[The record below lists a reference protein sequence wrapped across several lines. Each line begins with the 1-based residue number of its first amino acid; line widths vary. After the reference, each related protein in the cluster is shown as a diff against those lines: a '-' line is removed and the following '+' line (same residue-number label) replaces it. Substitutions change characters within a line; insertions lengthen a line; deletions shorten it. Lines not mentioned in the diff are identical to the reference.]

1 MFNTISF
8 LGIVPARGGSVR
20 LPRKNLLELN
30 GEPLIASSIKAGLKS
45 KYIDE
50 VIVSTDD
57 GEIIEAA
64 KQFGAEVPFRR
75 PQDLAQDETKTIDV
89 ILHALKSLAKGG
101 KNFEYLVL
109 LQPTSPFRSARH
121 IDAAV
126 EIVCNENLDGIVGVT
141 ELEHPVE
148 WANILPPNYSMDKF
162 FCSGNYELRSQEFPT
177 RYRINGAIYICRI
190 SRILDEETIFFS
202 SNTKAFVMDRK
213 SSIDIDTEFDYKIAG
228 CLSRIR

>member
-1 MFNTISF
+1 MNTF
-8 LGIVPARGGSVR
+8 LGVVPARGGSVR

-30 GEPLIASSIKAGLKS
+30 GEPLIATSIKAGLKS

-57 GEIIEAA
+57 LEIIDVA
-64 KQFGAEVPFRR
+64 KRYGADVPFRR
-75 PQDLAQDETKTIDV
+75 PEYLAQHDTKTIDV
-89 ILHALKSLAKGG
+89 ILHTLKYMIASG
-101 KNFEYLVL
+101 NIFEYLVL

-126 EIVCNENLDGIVGVT
+126 EMVCHENLDSVVGVT

-148 WANILPPNYSMDKF
+148 WTNLLPPNNSMDDF
-162 FCSGNYELRSQEFPT
+162 FCSGSFEKRSQEFPT

-190 SRILDEETIFFS
+190 SRILDEGKIFFS
-202 SNTKAFVMDRK
+202 SNTKAFIMDRK
-213 SSIDIDTEFDYKIAG
+213 SSIDIDTEFDYSIAS
-228 CLSRIR
+228 CLSASR